1 MFFENKK
8 NYRGKKKILMEIYN
22 SLETPASKEFQELL
36 NSQLSKT
43 KNLAEGKIVE
53 GKVTKITEKFVF
65 LFIEGLKSEP
75 VIDINEFK
83 TMGTIDKIKLDS
95 KVSVLLER
103 IEDKNG
109 DVVVS
114 ASKALKIKGWDKLVQ
129 AYEKN
134 EPITGKITSKCK
146 GGVIVEHLD
155 TGSLMFCPGSQISD
169 KPLKDISH
177 LMNEPQKFALIKLDK
192 VRGNACVSRR
202 QIISSNK
209 KEDKAKI
216 IEKYKVGDIIKNAIV
231 KGYSSFGCFF
241 DVNSELDVLVHLQ
254 EISYSRVNHPEE
266 IFNIGEKHDLK
277 VITVDKEKQQVGCS
291 IKQLSPDPF
300 EHISNYELN
309 KEYKVKVVKLMDFGA
324 FCELEPGLTTL
335 LHSSELSWAKKNPSA
350 KKMFKIGD
358 EISCV
363 ITEIDK
369 DKRRVSISHRLT
381 TENPFSKLEKQYPV
395 GSVVEGTVSSMN
407 DYAIYVKIDGYDI
420 DGFLHANDLTY
431 DKNPEEELKKYK
443 KGEKLKVKIIEIKT
457 DQQKVRVGIKQNQSD
472 PFEWFND
479 KKLNDT
485 ITVKVISSDNK
496 GLLVQPEGSKI
507 DLQIKKSQIAINAA
521 DARPSRFVGGER
533 IDAAISELNLSKRK
547 VSLSI
552 KLLEELQNKEAV
564 SKFSSPLSGKNLP
577 FSSLSDKLEK
587 IEKKKKED

>member
-1 MFFENKK
+1 
-8 NYRGKKKILMEIYN
+8 MEIYN
-22 SLETPASKEFQELL
+22 SLESPASKEFQELL

-43 KNLAEGKIVE
+43 KNLTEGKLIE

-83 TMGTIDKIKLDS
+83 TMGIIDSIKLGS

-114 ASKALKIKGWDKLVQ
+114 ASKALKIKGWDKLVE
-129 AYEKN
+129 AFEKN
-134 EPITGKITSKCK
+134 EPIIGKITSKCK
-146 GGVIVEHLD
+146 GGVIVEHID

-177 LMNEPQKFALIKLDK
+177 LMNEPQKFALIKIDK
-192 VRGNACVSRR
+192 IRGNACVSRR

-216 IEKYKVGDIIKNAIV
+216 IEKYKVGDVIKNAAV

-266 IFNIGEKHDLK
+266 IFNIGEKHDLL
-277 VITVDKEKQQVGCS
+277 VISVDKEKQQVGCS

-335 LHSSELSWAKKNPSA
+335 LHSSELSWTKKSPSA

-358 EISCV
+358 EISCI

-369 DKRRVSISHRLT
+369 DKRRVSISNRLT
-381 TENPFSKLEKQYPV
+381 MENPFSTLEKKHPV
-395 GSVVEGTVSSMN
+395 GSAVEGTISTIN

-431 DKNPEEELKKYK
+431 EKNPEEELKKYK
-443 KGEKLKVKIIEIKT
+443 KGEKLKVKILEIKT
-457 DQQKVRVGIKQNQSD
+457 DQQKVRVGLKQYQTD
-472 PFEWFND
+472 PFDWFKN
-479 KKLNDT
+479 KKVNDT
-485 ITVKVISSDNK
+485 VTVKVISSDNK

-507 DLQIKKSQIAINAA
+507 ELQIKKSQIAINTA

-533 IDAAISELNLSKRK
+533 IDAAISELSLNKRK
-547 VSLSI
+547 ASLSI

-577 FSSLSDKLEK
+577 FSSLSDKLDK
-587 IEKKKKED
+587 KEKKD